1 MKTRVCVKYFVN
13 DCGQFNSFFN
23 VSLRNNLEDLQGTVR
38 LPEIVL
44 SYCMP
49 TYGQK
54 NAYI

>member
-1 MKTRVCVKYFVN
+1 MKTRVCIKYFVN

-23 VSLRNNLEDLQGTVR
+23 VSLRNNLEDLQCTVR